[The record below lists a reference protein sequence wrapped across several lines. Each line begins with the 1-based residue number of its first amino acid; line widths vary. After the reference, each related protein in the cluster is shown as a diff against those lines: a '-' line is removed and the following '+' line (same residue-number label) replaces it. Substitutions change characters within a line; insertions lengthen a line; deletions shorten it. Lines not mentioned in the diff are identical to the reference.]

1 MILAVVVV
9 GRYLLDG
16 MFRLVART
24 RVKEAMTA
32 SALLTV
38 VGVTLVMQL
47 AGLPASLGAF
57 IAGVLLADSDYR
69 HEIVADIAP
78 FEGLLLGLF
87 FTAIGMSLNLGLIAQ
102 TPYLVAAIVAGLLAI
117 KSAHPVRPRTAG
129 GPGSPGLRAASRW
142 CCRRAASS
150 PSCCSRP
157 GPRQASS
164 IGTSPTCSRWP
175 SRCPWRQR
183 RCCC

>member
-1 MILAVVVV
+1 MVV

-16 MFRLVART
+16 VFRLVART

-38 VGVTLVMQL
+38 VGVTLVMEQ

-69 HEIVADIAP
+69 HEIEADIAP

-87 FTAIGMSLNLGLIAQ
+87 FTAIGMSLNLGLIVEQPAPGARHRRRPAGHQ
-102 TPYLVAAIVAGLLAI
+102 ERHAVRAGTAAGLESGPARRLALAIVAGRR
-117 KSAHPVRPRTAG
+117 VR
-129 GPGSPGLRAASRW
+129 LRAVRG
-142 CCRRAASS
+142 RR
-150 PSCCSRP
+150 
-157 GPRQASS
+157 
-164 IGTSPTCSRWP
+164 
-175 SRCPWRQR
+175 
-183 RCCC
+183 